1 MLPPSC
7 SNSNHSLSSYFI
19 SPAVRP
25 GRTVRT
31 IKTLVTLSRKA
42 GSRML
47 LCATLLVVS
56 CLTLQSSLA
65 DTYRLSP
72 YDKIELRV
80 VEWRQGEAEYR
91 EWEALTGTYAIS
103 DGNISLPLVGEI
115 LVDGKTIKQVSGE
128 IAQRLQRQTGLL
140 NAPSVSVN
148 IASHGFIYVIGDV
161 QTPGEYPY
169 STNMT
174 VLHAVTLAGGLRRK
188 ADATFMR
195 LDRDRIAAA
204 GELEEAEL
212 AYTRML
218 IRQVRLEA
226 ELEEKEDFKIPAK
239 LSNHSTA
246 SGIAKEEYGLMAARN
261 SVLRSKLN
269 TLVDLQAL
277 NEQEIVTLDDKI
289 ESQRVQIQLAE
300 KELKG
305 VTSLREKGLAVTSRQ
320 MALQRELADAESKL
334 LDLEIALVRSKQT
347 LKKAERD
354 GEDLRST
361 HLAEIEKDLQEVRPK
376 LEQALVRIRTST
388 LLVNEATVTTP
399 AILEARE
406 KNAVRSAP
414 TFAVVRDVKGSPERI
429 SAYAY
434 LALRPRDVVEV
445 VIVDAQHSG
454 QLPPTPP
461 GN

>member
-1 MLPPSC
+1 
-7 SNSNHSLSSYFI
+7 
-19 SPAVRP
+19 V
-25 GRTVRT
+25 
-31 IKTLVTLSRKA
+31 
-42 GSRML
+42 
-47 LCATLLVVS
+47 
-56 CLTLQSSLA
+56 
-65 DTYRLSP
+65 
-72 YDKIELRV
+72 
-80 VEWRQGEAEYR
+80 
-91 EWEALTGTYAIS
+91 
-103 DGNISLPLVGEI
+103 PLVGEV
-115 LVDGKTIKQVSGE
+115 LVEGKTIGEVSKE
-128 IAQRLQRQTGLL
+128 IAERLQRQTGLL
-140 NAPSVSVN
+140 NTPSVSVN
-148 IASHGFIYVIGDV
+148 IASHGFIYVMGDV

-174 VLHAVTLAGGLRRK
+174 VLQAVTVAGGLRRK
-188 ADATFMR
+188 ADAAFMR

-212 AYTRML
+212 TYTRML
-218 IRQVRLEA
+218 IRQARLEA
-226 ELEEKEDFKIPAK
+226 ELEEKDDFAVPMK
-239 LSNHSTA
+239 LSEHA
-246 SGIAKEEYGLMAARN
+246 SGIAKEEHGFMAARN
-261 SVLRSKLN
+261 SMLRSKLD

-289 ESQRVQIQLAE
+289 KSQRIQIELAE

-334 LDLEIALVRSKQT
+334 LDLEIALVRSKQA

-376 LEQALVRIRTST
+376 LEQAKVQMRTAA

-406 KNAVRSAP
+406 KNAVRSEP
-414 TFAVVRDVKGSPERI
+414 TFAVVREVKGWPEKI
-429 SAYAY
+429 SADAY
-434 LALRPRDVVEV
+434 LPLRPKDIVEV
-445 VIVDAQHSG
+445 VIVDAPNAG
-454 QLPPTPP
+454 QSPRTPP

>member
-1 MLPPSC
+1 MPGP
-7 SNSNHSLSSYFI
+7 NSYNRKPSLSSHFI
-19 SPAVRP
+19 RPAACSARAY
-25 GRTVRT
+25 G
-31 IKTLVTLSRKA
+31 IIDALVT
-42 GSRML
+42 GSRQAGLRVL
-47 LCATLLVVS
+47 LLATFLLAT
-56 CLTLQSSLA
+56 CLQSSLA
-65 DTYRLSP
+65 DSYRLSP
-72 YDKIELRV
+72 YDKIDLRV
-80 VEWRQGEAEYR
+80 VEWRQGEAEYK

-103 DGNISLPLVGEI
+103 DGNISVPLVGEI
-115 LVDGKTIKQVSGE
+115 LVEGKTIGEVSKE
-128 IAQRLQRQTGLL
+128 IAERLQGQTGLL

-148 IASHGFIYVIGDV
+148 IASHGSIYVMGDV
-161 QTPGEYPY
+161 QNPGEFPY

-174 VLHAVTLAGGLRRK
+174 VLQAVTVAGGLRRK
-188 ADATFMR
+188 VDAAFMR

-218 IRQVRLEA
+218 VRQARLEA
-226 ELEEKEDFKIPAK
+226 ELEEKNDFGVPVE
-239 LSNHSTA
+239 LSDHPKA
-246 SGIAKEEYGLMAARN
+246 SGIAKEEHGFMAARN
-261 SVLRSKLN
+261 SMLRSKLD

-289 ESQRVQIQLAE
+289 KSQHVQIELAK

-334 LDLEIALVRSKQT
+334 LDLEIALVRSKQA

-376 LEQALVRIRTST
+376 LEQAKVQMRTAA

-406 KNAVRSAP
+406 KNAVRSEP
-414 TFAVVRDVKGSPERI
+414 TFAVVREVKGWPKRI
-429 SAYAY
+429 SADAY
-434 LALRPRDVVEV
+434 STLRPRDIVEV
-445 VIVDAQHSG
+445 VIVDAPNAG
-454 QLPPTPP
+454 QSLRIPP